1 MDMSDEPGDEELSEE
16 LRRLAAQADPVP
28 PLLVQAA
35 IDAFSW
41 RDIDAELAELVF
53 DSLFDTDEATLVRSS
68 PDRRM
73 VSFKT
78 AELTIDVEVSVEVSV
93 EVAGAEGGRA
103 EAGGRS
109 VMGQIIPPQRATVE
123 IRHREGGVTIEADEL
138 GRFQSGTLRSGPM
151 SLRLRPAGSG
161 EQPAVVTDWV
171 SI

>member
-1 MDMSDEPGDEELSEE
+1 MSDEPGDEELAEE

-28 PLLVQAA
+28 TLLVQAA

-53 DSLFDTDEATLVRSS
+53 DSVFDTDEATLVRSS

-78 AELTIDVEVSVEVSV
+78 PELTIDVEVSVAVAGTAAGV
-93 EVAGAEGGRA
+93 EVASAA
-103 EAGGRS
+103 PGRS

-138 GRFQSGTLRSGPM
+138 GRFQSEALQSGPM
-151 SLRLRPAGSG
+151 SLRLRPAASG
-161 EQPAVVTDWV
+161 ERPAVVTDWI

>member
-1 MDMSDEPGDEELSEE
+1 MDMSDERGDEELAEE

-28 PLLVQAA
+28 PLLMQAA

-78 AELTIDVEVSVEVSV
+78 AELTIDIEVSG
-93 EVAGAEGGRA
+93 AGTGG
-103 EAGGRS
+103 AGSGRS

-123 IRHREGGVTIEADEL
+123 IRYREGGVTMEADEL
-138 GRFQSGTLRSGPM
+138 GRFQSAAVQSGPM
-151 SLRLRPAGSG
+151 SLRLRPAASG
-161 EQPAVVTDWV
+161 ERPAVVTDWV

>member
-1 MDMSDEPGDEELSEE
+1 MDMSDERGDEELAEE

-28 PLLVQAA
+28 PLLMQAP

-78 AELTIDVEVSVEVSV
+78 AELTIDIEVSG
-93 EVAGAEGGRA
+93 AGTGG
-103 EAGGRS
+103 
-109 VMGQIIPPQRATVE
+109 
-123 IRHREGGVTIEADEL
+123 
-138 GRFQSGTLRSGPM
+138 
-151 SLRLRPAGSG
+151 AGSG
-161 EQPAVVTDWV
+161 R
-171 SI
+171 S